1 MSTRRIR
8 FACVF
13 MLSLLLADTLLAA
26 CAGGTSIRRAQE
38 DAMLLMIAG
47 DYQLTGELPAL
58 PPEGVSKVARLNLSA
73 FQPPEPT
80 TPNEAWTLFEYYS
93 GLRDA
98 FEQKA
103 KAENLPPDV
112 VAKGIAEYEAKM
124 KAMGDKANELDKRR
138 ARHRSTAWKRFFDGL
153 GRFIGRAFDIGGKIV
168 KFAIE
173 DVPTAVGEYTP
184 AVVKGLAQA
193 YVEKLKG
200 ELRTKAEQKAF
211 EILLEKNP
219 NLAGAYL
226 IFKAGKAGAKL
237 IRDFA
242 RMFGRHRRGTA
253 AQEPEI
259 PAVEAASPEEE
270 AAGAFA
276 LPPSG
281 TWAAT
286 CDSGRDD
293 SVEAWCEEQGG
304 QLSTDPAFKL
314 TIDFASG
321 TFSFAAKTECV
332 GPEFTNSSSGWTQ
345 NTTSEEIQG
354 GGTLYADGWL
364 VGTAKVKALWI
375 EEGVRVKAA
384 GSESYKEGG
393 PTEGTIPLIAYLD
406 GEEDLRALDL
416 YFTSGAYGEV
426 DPVSIEWLRE
436 IGWDGVVDWL
446 KGCEACYTV
455 CRPGGAP

>member
-1 MSTRRIR
+1 MSTRRLR
-8 FACVF
+8 FACIF

-26 CAGGTSIRRAQE
+26 CSGGASVRRTRE
-38 DAMLLMIAG
+38 DAWLLSIAG
-47 DYQLTGELPAL
+47 YYQLTGEQPPTAL
-58 PPEGVSKVARLNLSA
+58 AGSLKMARLAEAHVRPQESTNS
-73 FQPPEPT
+73 
-80 TPNEAWTLFEYYS
+80 NEVWTLIGYYV
-93 GLRDA
+93 GLRDRY
-98 FEQKA
+98 EQEGRAKGLSDDEIEKLLAGINAKIDDLMAKA
-103 KAENLPPDV
+103 KA
-112 VAKGIAEYEAKM
+112 
-124 KAMGDKANELDKRR
+124 LDARR
-138 ARHRSTAWKRFFDGL
+138 ARHRGTAWKRFFDGL
-153 GRFIGRAFDIGGKIV
+153 GRGVGRAFDVGGKV
-168 KFAIE
+168 AKFVIE
-173 DVPTAVGEYTP
+173 DVPGTVVTYAP
-184 AVVKGLAQA
+184 AIIKELAQQ
-193 YVEKLKG
+193 YVEKLKETAKG
-200 ELRTKAEQKAF
+200 RLFDLLAKKA
-211 EILLEKNP
+211 P
-219 NLAGAYL
+219 GVVTAYL
-226 IFKAGKAGAKL
+226 VYELGRKGLQI
-237 IRDFA
+237 A
-242 RMFGRHRRGTA
+242 REVERQLGRHGGGA
-253 AQEPEI
+253 AQDAP
-259 PAVEAASPEEE
+259 AASEDGATSSNETG
-270 AAGAFA
+270 GAFA
-276 LPPSG
+276 LPASG

-332 GPEFTNSSSGWTQ
+332 GPKFTNSSSGWTQ

-455 CRPGGAP
+455 CRPGGEP